1 MSKKRIYEAAR
12 ELDLSSKAL
21 LQLLKQL
28 GFDVKSHMSVFT
40 DEMAARVQQ
49 RLSEEKEEAK
59 KEERKKEE
67 VQKAVSTKAPER
79 VFVRRP
85 RPRRKR
91 RKKKHIGRDYAAEV
105 RRLEEERRRRRE
117 ELLKSITK
125 EKVFEAVRQTLAQLS
140 QTRKKRKY
148 RKTRREEIEGELEDP
163 NAIEVHEFMT
173 TKELAERLG
182 ISPTELI

>member
-105 RRLEEERRRRRE
+105 RRLEEERRRRR
-117 ELLKSITK
+117 
-125 EKVFEAVRQTLAQLS
+125 
-140 QTRKKRKY
+140 
-148 RKTRREEIEGELEDP
+148 
-163 NAIEVHEFMT
+163 
-173 TKELAERLG
+173 
-182 ISPTELI
+182 